1 MFSNNDFSDESTIQT
16 AGVLPVCRPA
26 EHRELRS
33 NDAALHAM
41 TDFTRKPAITVD
53 PDRQIDAALE
63 DMIRQGV
70 RAMLAVR
77 ADNVTGLITS
87 YEIEDTRSVKFAH
100 PPHVR
105 RREDIRVCDIMT
117 KWEDLPTLDWHTV
130 QTSRVSD
137 LMEIFDGIG
146 VMHLLVVESG
156 ECGAEIVRGLI
167 SRSRIERQLH
177 GAQEVPRVAA
187 KPPHRTNREDG
198 RH

>member
-1 MFSNNDFSDESTIQT
+1 MFSNNDFSDEPNIQT

-41 TDFTRKPAITVD
+41 TDFTRKPAVTVD
-53 PDRQIDAALE
+53 PGRQIDAALE
-63 DMIRQGV
+63 DMIRLGV
-70 RAMLAVR
+70 RAMLVVN
-77 ADNVTGLITS
+77 ADSVTGLITS
-87 YEIEDTRSVKFAH
+87 YDIEGTRTVQFAE

-117 KWEDLPTLDWHTV
+117 KWKDLPTLDWHTV

-167 SRSRIERQLH
+167 SRSRIQRQLH
-177 GAQEVPRVAA
+177 GAQYVPHAAA
-187 KPPHRTNREDG
+187 KATHRGNREEG